1 MAATFI
7 LSRAELTFWDTFK
20 ISQDIFKTSP
30 GYQVFLKC
38 MKKGTQILENQN
50 YKWPST
56 DDAKE
61 SSILKREMRV
71 YSTLASVPHTLPVV
85 KDRCQE
91 TRETFAFNI
100 TNGLRIY
107 NTAVQLWFLFAIS
120 DPKELK
126 KKTQKKNVCSRNK
139 DEVNGGKKKIYSTY

>member
-1 MAATFI
+1 MKNEHCDLEFAGSYLHSIEGWT
-7 LSRAELTFWDTFK
+7 EMNFWDTFK
-20 ISQDIFKTSP
+20 ISQDVFKTSP
-30 GYQVFLKC
+30 GYQVYQEC

-85 KDRCQE
+85 KDWCQE
-91 TRETFAFNI
+91 TRETFAFN
-100 TNGLRIY
+100 TKNGLRIY
-107 NTAVQLWFLFAIS
+107 NTAVQLRSLFASS
-120 DPKELK
+120 DPKEWK
-126 KKTQKKNVCSRNK
+126 KHLQ
-139 DEVNGGKKKIYSTY
+139 